1 MVLNN
6 QVIER
11 LKDKSGLS
19 LDKAKDF
26 TILSASILDETKRY
40 MGVTTIKRLIG
51 YINDCRKT
59 NEYTL
64 NTIAMYLGCK
74 SWNELCNSLRIDSD
88 WNFED
93 EKVYVSDLEIGKM
106 VSVIYWNRE
115 VTFEVVD
122 FKGNKALRVTRVLNS
137 SLKVGDILIIDCLEV
152 GKILEAKEVY
162 RDSLV
167 GNYRTNNEL
176 SEINIA

>member
-6 QVIER
+6 QIIER
-11 LKDKSGLS
+11 LKEKSNLS

-40 MGVTTIKRLIG
+40 MGVTTIKRLLG

-64 NTIAMYLGCK
+64 NTIAIYLGCK
-74 SWNELCNSLRIDSD
+74 SWNELCSSLRIDSD

-93 EKVYVSDLEIGKM
+93 EKVYVSDLEIGKL

-115 VTFEVVD
+115 VTFEVID
-122 FKGNKALRVTRVLNS
+122 FKGNKAL
-137 SLKVGDILIIDCLEV
+137 KVDDILIIDCLEV